1 MAVQDRR
8 VPSLQSAAMPTDS
21 ASVAVTATDPTPPP
35 PDFLIN
41 AGITDAWYYPVTDG
55 QGFFII
61 VWEDIQKVF
70 LAWFTYDVERP
81 ADGDTAILGE
91 PGHRWITAQG
101 PYLGDTAT
109 LAVSVSSGGVFDS
122 GVPPVE
128 TVPDGTIELQFS
140 SCTEGMVTYEIDSL
154 GLSGAV
160 PIQRIVLD
168 NVPACEA
175 AQSAGKSV
183 SVCGEVAADHE
194 ITPLLIGL
202 GVQGLSMNASSILEV
217 RNHIRNLSFQ
227 ACQKLARA
235 KSAGEQTARGN
246 KRQSTRPRARNRA
259 GAFNG
264 PALPCPKVGRASG
277 HFFLSALT
285 STVFADMVYSIVT
298 LAPTLRSPVT
308 LVSGVRATSHFSL
321 PFWTTILVAVT
332 SSTGPVTW

>member
-1 MAVQDRR
+1 MTWAVSNADSCT
-8 VPSLQSAAMPTDS
+8 PSGGTGGWSSKTINPAGGSTNVTVNIAGSYSFTLECSGGGATDS

-81 ADGDTAILGE
+81 ADGVTAILGE

-101 PYLGDTAT
+101 PYVGDTAT
-109 LAVSVSSGGVFDS
+109 LTVSVSSGGVFDS

-168 NVPACEA
+168 NVPLCEA
-175 AQSAGKSV
+175 LNQ
-183 SVCGEVAADHE
+183 
-194 ITPLLIGL
+194 
-202 GVQGLSMNASSILEV
+202 
-217 RNHIRNLSFQ
+217 
-227 ACQKLARA
+227 
-235 KSAGEQTARGN
+235 
-246 KRQSTRPRARNRA
+246 
-259 GAFNG
+259 
-264 PALPCPKVGRASG
+264 
-277 HFFLSALT
+277 
-285 STVFADMVYSIVT
+285 
-298 LAPTLRSPVT
+298 
-308 LVSGVRATSHFSL
+308 
-321 PFWTTILVAVT
+321 
-332 SSTGPVTW
+332 